1 MAVATTKHP
10 WNSGMY
16 VTATGTLNEVMSEVT
31 DALDSSATLENQ
43 SFFIAPPFYN
53 GTNITAMWYTTRD
66 S

>member
-31 DALDSSATLENQ
+31 AGADSSAPLENRE
-43 SFFIAPPFYN
+43 FLIAPPYYN
-53 GTNITAMWYTTRD
+53 GTNITAIWYTTAD